1 MKSKQTYNEAYTK
14 LEELVEQL
22 EDGNIPLD
30 KLAEKVKQA
39 NEWITVC
46 EDKLRQIGEDINSAA
61 AGSQRDKVKKGSK

>member
-22 EDGNIPLD
+22 EDGNISLD

-46 EDKLRQIGEDINSAA
+46 EDKLRQIGEDIKAAA
-61 AGSQRDKVKKGSK
+61 AGSQRDKAKKGSK

>member
-14 LEELVEQL
+14 LEELVAQL

-39 NEWITVC
+39 NAWILVC
-46 EDKLRQIGEDINSAA
+46 EDKLRQIETDIREMEVPEK
-61 AGSQRDKVKKGSK
+61 GKKKK

>member
-1 MKSKQTYNEAYTK
+1 MKSKQTYKEAYTK

-39 NEWITVC
+39 NEWIAVC
-46 EDKLRQIGEDINSAA
+46 EDKLRQIETDILETSVPEK
-61 AGSQRDKVKKGSK
+61 GKKKK

>member
-61 AGSQRDKVKKGSK
+61 AGSQRDKAKKGSK

>member
-1 MKSKQTYNEAYTK
+1 MKSKLTYKEAYTN

-39 NEWITVC
+39 NEWIAVC
-46 EDKLRQIGEDINSAA
+46 EDKLRKIQTDLEAA
-61 AGSQRDKVKKGSK
+61 AGTATIRNNENK